1 MKARSRAWRRAV
13 SLVVSRP
20 SPSGDFQSRIAPLK
34 SLNRSPAALWVS
46 ASRASA
52 VQAEVRPEG
61 RSDEAHRADR
71 DRGRVEQ
78 GHAALGAVEREQATG
93 FLDVGAVELV
103 VTGDIEDMLRAGPDL
118 GREPDRAVFRRRQ
131 VSRKHDN
138 LRPRGER
145 RDFTAIFEM
154 EIGEDLDAH
163 GLSHSSTTRSGTKS
177 IASTL
182 S

>member
-1 MKARSRAWRRAV
+1 M
-13 SLVVSRP
+13 
-20 SPSGDFQSRIAPLK
+20 
-34 SLNRSPAALWVS
+34 
-46 ASRASA
+46 
-52 VQAEVRPEG
+52 
-61 RSDEAHRADR
+61 ADR
-71 DRGRVEQ
+71 DRARVEQ
-78 GHAALGAVEREQATG
+78 GHAAVGAVEREQATG
-93 FLDVGAVELV
+93 LLDVGAVELV
-103 VTGDIEDMLRAGPDL
+103 VAGDIEDMRRAGPDL

-131 VSRKHDN
+131 VSRKHDD

-177 IASTL
+177 IASAL